1 MIGEFSDGISENLNP
16 ETPLPNENF
25 FYFFLFFFIFKKVN
39 KIKDLEQIKIVV

>member
-25 FYFFLFFFIFKKVN
+25 FLFFFNFKKVN
-39 KIKDLEQIKIVV
+39 KIKDLEQIKIVI